1 MKGVYPAVKDRG
13 HGTKGGA
20 RALLLKGF
28 GVKYQECLSLK
39 SPEVEVVCS
48 HAVYEGL
55 EWCCCDC

>member
-1 MKGVYPAVKDRG
+1 MKGVYPAGKDRG

-28 GVKYQECLSLK
+28 GVKSQECLSLK

-55 EWCCCDC
+55 E